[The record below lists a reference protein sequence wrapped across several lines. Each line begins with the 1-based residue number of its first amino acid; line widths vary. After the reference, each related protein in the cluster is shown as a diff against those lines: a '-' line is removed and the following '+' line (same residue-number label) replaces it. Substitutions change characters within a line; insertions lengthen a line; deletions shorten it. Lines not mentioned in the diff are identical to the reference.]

1 LFLYIL
7 NRYGQSLL
15 GLQKSNLTTTSRYLI
30 SPADFDELNDL
41 LSKIYISVPSLELDS
56 TSFGEIDDSNI
67 PFNATI
73 SNLYCDGFG
82 VGAFQIFAPSSPT
95 TFNNSIG
102 MYELDV
108 DLSILPNVEV
118 ECNFSYVLNLE
129 ILNSEI
135 NIDGEGNLQLVDSS
149 LETSYSFVSEDLNI
163 FYPNSILRRCIP
175 ILGLGNF
182 DLMSTNPSLDSI
194 IETLLAALL
203 QVFAE
208 PVICDLVDDL
218 VKDLIGFINDLLGSY
233 EDSYIHDQLSA
244 QNEFVAPDE
253 SIVDFTER
261 GSVASFIFDT
271 VSSFFASTEET
282 SNFLDIL
289 FEGNV
294 SLLFSFSFPLVEED
308 NDIFHGFSIDIDSVS
323 VSGLDGI
330 QNLTLS
336 PIAPQTINAN
346 LHLRSLKLTIHFS
359 LAITEPMENDQDSII
374 YSSSTFQE
382 NFSLDLELTDLRLSL
397 SLFLAFSQKR
407 VNEIVL
413 GSIFDSSQI
422 LSCLQDALF
431 KPGNVTQ
438 ALVSFESIRD
448 VSVRNLISPGVDEF
462 LTNATGIILD
472 LYENFLITAFPLI
485 VDDFLV
491 DALNKAFAINSTC
504 HNSDIV
510 MEEAF
515 IDFRDLILP
524 PREAIALGGTGLQQ
538 YGDISSL
545 LFDALLSF
553 LLLPDPESGFP
564 TINEILVQPLITSLA
579 MTDEDD
585 SFSIARDL
593 SLLESELISL
603 KVIDLYLTNVI
614 ISAFEVLI
622 PNVED
627 PTFLGN
633 EFLIGDT
640 NRTPTISLEFIL
652 MISAA
657 PVDVRL
663 EMIFDPL
670 KTNFDLLAEID
681 VDFFLTFPL
690 ENIVDINCLVAL
702 FSGSKGSVFS
712 PGLRFADVD
721 LSFDFIKLNFDC
733 LSCSRDVN
741 NDINRRFAG
750 ENNADGIVDFGEL
763 VLDTISSLLVSD
775 TFQEII
781 NDFILASSKAC
792 PRRDIIHSNSD
803 NSFDEPLDLLTQDGD
818 SDTEIAIF
826 LVVLGF
832 ATGLGLAIVVQKCR
846 KGYNTPD
853 NSRDENNILQRGMI
867 SSKELSVF
875 QRYIVPFTIAICIG
889 FFRK

>member
-1 LFLYIL
+1 
-7 NRYGQSLL
+7 
-15 GLQKSNLTTTSRYLI
+15 
-30 SPADFDELNDL
+30 
-41 LSKIYISVPSLELDS
+41 VPSLELDS

-82 VGAFQIFAPSSPT
+82 VGGFQLLAPSSPT

-118 ECNFSYVLNLE
+118 ECNFSYVLDLE

-135 NIDGEGNLQLVDSS
+135 TIDGEGNLQLDDSS

-175 ILGLGNF
+175 ILELENF
-182 DLMSTNPSLDSI
+182 DLISTNPSLDSI
-194 IETLLAALL
+194 IEALLAALL

-208 PVICDLVDDL
+208 PFICDLVDDL
-218 VKDLIGFINDLLGSY
+218 VEELFGLINDLLGSY
-233 EDSYIHDQLSA
+233 EDSYIRDQLSA

-253 SIVDFTER
+253 RIVDFTER
-261 GSVASFIFDT
+261 DSVVSFIFDT

-289 FEGNV
+289 LEGDD
-294 SLLFSFSFPLVEED
+294 SFLFSFSFPLVEED
-308 NDIFHGFSIDIDSVS
+308 NDIFQGFSIDINSVS

-346 LHLRSLKLTIHFS
+346 LHLRALVFTIHFS
-359 LAITEPMENDQDSII
+359 LALKEPTEYDHESLLF
-374 YSSSTFQE
+374 SSSSFQE
-382 NFSLDLELTDLRLSL
+382 SFSLDLELTDLHLSL

-407 VNEIVL
+407 LNEIVL
-413 GSIFDSSQI
+413 GSILDSSQI

-448 VSVRNLISPGVDEF
+448 VSIHNLISPGVDEF

-491 DALNKAFAINSTC
+491 DALNKAFAINATC
-504 HNSDIV
+504 HYSDIV

-524 PREAIALGGTGLQQ
+524 PREAIALGGSGLQQ
-538 YGDISSL
+538 YGDMSSL
-545 LFDALLSF
+545 LFDALLTF
-553 LLLPDPESGFP
+553 LSLPDPESGFSS
-564 TINEILVQPLITSLA
+564 INKILVQPLITSLA

-593 SLLESELISL
+593 SLLESELISV
-603 KVIDLYLTNVI
+603 KVIDLYLTNLI
-614 ISAFEVLI
+614 ISAFEILV
-622 PNVED
+622 PNIEG

-633 EFLIGDT
+633 EFIIGDT
-640 NRTPTISLEFIL
+640 NRTPTISLDFTL

-657 PVDVRL
+657 LVDVHI
-663 EMIFDPL
+663 EIIFDPL
-670 KTNFDLLAEID
+670 RTNFDLLAEID
-681 VDFFLTFPL
+681 VDFFLSFPL
-690 ENIVDINCLVAL
+690 ENIVDINCLLAL
-702 FSGSKGSVFS
+702 FSGSDGSVFS

-733 LSCSRDVN
+733 LSCSKDVN

-750 ENNADGIVDFGEL
+750 ENNADGIADFGEL
-763 VLDTISSLLVSD
+763 VLDTISFLLASD
-775 TFQEII
+775 IFQGIV
-781 NDFILASSKAC
+781 NDFILASSKVC
-792 PRRDIIHSNSD
+792 PRRDIIHSNSH
-803 NSFDEPLDLLTQDGD
+803 NSYEEPLDSLAQGGD
-818 SDTEIAIF
+818 SDTEITIF
-826 LVVLGF
+826 FVVLGF
-832 ATGLGLAIVVQKCR
+832 AIGLGFAIAVRKCR
-846 KGYNTPD
+846 KGYNTP
-853 NSRDENNILQRGMI
+853 NNNRDENNILQRGMI
-867 SSKELSVF
+867 SSKELPVF

>member
-1 LFLYIL
+1 
-7 NRYGQSLL
+7 
-15 GLQKSNLTTTSRYLI
+15 
-30 SPADFDELNDL
+30 
-41 LSKIYISVPSLELDS
+41 
-56 TSFGEIDDSNI
+56 
-67 PFNATI
+67 
-73 SNLYCDGFG
+73 
-82 VGAFQIFAPSSPT
+82 
-95 TFNNSIG
+95 
-102 MYELDV
+102 
-108 DLSILPNVEV
+108 
-118 ECNFSYVLNLE
+118 
-129 ILNSEI
+129 
-135 NIDGEGNLQLVDSS
+135 
-149 LETSYSFVSEDLNI
+149 
-163 FYPNSILRRCIP
+163 
-175 ILGLGNF
+175 
-182 DLMSTNPSLDSI
+182 
-194 IETLLAALL
+194 
-203 QVFAE
+203 
-208 PVICDLVDDL
+208 
-218 VKDLIGFINDLLGSY
+218 
-233 EDSYIHDQLSA
+233 
-244 QNEFVAPDE
+244 
-253 SIVDFTER
+253 
-261 GSVASFIFDT
+261 
-271 VSSFFASTEET
+271 
-282 SNFLDIL
+282 
-289 FEGNV
+289 
-294 SLLFSFSFPLVEED
+294 
-308 NDIFHGFSIDIDSVS
+308 

-346 LHLRSLKLTIHFS
+346 LHLRSLTLTIHFS
-359 LAITEPMENDQDSII
+359 LAITEPMEYDQDSII
-374 YSSSTFQE
+374 YSSSSFQE

-462 LTNATGIILD
+462 FTNATGIILD

-485 VDDFLV
+485 IDDFLV

-504 HNSDIV
+504 HNSGIV
-510 MEEAF
+510 MEETF

-524 PREAIALGGTGLQQ
+524 PREAIALGGSGLQQ

-553 LLLPDPESGFP
+553 LSLPGPESGFP

-603 KVIDLYLTNVI
+603 KVIDLYLTNLI

-633 EFLIGDT
+633 KFLIGDT

-690 ENIVDINCLVAL
+690 ERFGV
-702 FSGSKGSVFS
+702 
-712 PGLRFADVD
+712 GLLAW
-721 LSFDFIKLNFDC
+721 IK
-733 LSCSRDVN
+733 
-741 NDINRRFAG
+741 I
-750 ENNADGIVDFGEL
+750 
-763 VLDTISSLLVSD
+763 
-775 TFQEII
+775 
-781 NDFILASSKAC
+781 
-792 PRRDIIHSNSD
+792 
-803 NSFDEPLDLLTQDGD
+803 
-818 SDTEIAIF
+818 
-826 LVVLGF
+826 
-832 ATGLGLAIVVQKCR
+832 CR
-846 KGYNTPD
+846 
-853 NSRDENNILQRGMI
+853 
-867 SSKELSVF
+867 
-875 QRYIVPFTIAICIG
+875 C
-889 FFRK
+889 